1 MPPNTTWC
9 WLTLRSSVRVGVYTG
24 VSTTSCPRAM
34 SADASALSRRQLPQY
49 IGPAPPVNDRI
60 LTTTL
65 RASGPAEAGR
75 HIRV

>member
-1 MPPNTTWC
+1 MPPKTTWC

-49 IGPAPPVNDRI
+49 ICPAPPVNDRI
-60 LTTTL
+60 LT
-65 RASGPAEAGR
+65 A
-75 HIRV
+75 